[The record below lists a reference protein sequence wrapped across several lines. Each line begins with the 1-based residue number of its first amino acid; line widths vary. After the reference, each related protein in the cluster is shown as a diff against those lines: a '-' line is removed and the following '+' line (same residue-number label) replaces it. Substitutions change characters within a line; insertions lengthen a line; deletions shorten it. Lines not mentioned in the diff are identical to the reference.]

1 MWVVLG
7 GAGGCWEAAWMG
19 WRAGG
24 SGEWVA
30 RRVRVARDGGGG
42 QSGSEGWGRGLG
54 VRGVRGVGAEGWG
67 RGCGWWGRRVGRRR
81 GWERGV
87 LWVVLGGAC
96 GCALSV
102 FVCER
107 LRMGVTY
114 EVVLDEKSGR
124 PRSESGSAAARRVCA
139 GR

>member
-1 MWVVLG
+1 MGV
-7 GAGGCWEAAWMG
+7 EA
-19 WRAGG
+19 RAG
-24 SGEWVA
+24 
-30 RRVRVARDGGGG
+30 ARDGGEGWG
-42 QSGSEGWGRGLG
+42 CEGCEGWGRKAG
-54 VRGVRGVGAEGWG
+54 GVGAVGG
-67 RGCGWWGRRVGRRR
+67 GRRVGRRR

-87 LWVVLGGAC
+87 LWVVLGWAC